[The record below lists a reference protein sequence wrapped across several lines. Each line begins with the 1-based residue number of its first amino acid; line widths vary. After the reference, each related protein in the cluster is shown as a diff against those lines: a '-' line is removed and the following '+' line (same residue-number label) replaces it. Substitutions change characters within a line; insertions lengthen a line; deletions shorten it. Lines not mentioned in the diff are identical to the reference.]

1 MTGKLLWSSD
11 TCFEAGRLL
20 GLEQGQF
27 PEFLSKE
34 GNLGS
39 PLLKTSFIFELLRL
53 FLLCRLSVLSA

>member
-1 MTGKLLWSSD
+1 MTGKRLWSSD

-34 GNLGS
+34 GNFGS
-39 PLLKTSFIFELLRL
+39 PLLKTSFIF
-53 FLLCRLSVLSA
+53 